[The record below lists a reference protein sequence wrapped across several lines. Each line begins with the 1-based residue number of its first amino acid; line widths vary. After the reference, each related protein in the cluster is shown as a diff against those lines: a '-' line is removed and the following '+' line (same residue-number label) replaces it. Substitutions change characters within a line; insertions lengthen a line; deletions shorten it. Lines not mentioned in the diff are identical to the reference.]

1 MSSYLSINE
10 SKLKEANGYWTARE
24 IAQQPDMWLQTTEQ
38 VNASKEKINAWLK
51 PLLALDDLRII
62 LTGAGTSAYIGE
74 TLAPLLNIKNSGKF
88 EAIATTDIVSSPK
101 QYLHK
106 NRPTLMV
113 SYGRSG
119 SSPESVASVELAD
132 QCIEHCYHLV
142 ITCNP
147 EGELALKAASSENMF
162 ALVLPSPTLDQSFA
176 MTSSFT
182 SMIVASLSIF
192 QPDEEQLA
200 SAVLASRGLLGEG
213 LERIKAQ
220 ASLQT
225 KRMVFLG
232 SGGLQGI
239 AKEAALK
246 VLELTAGDVMSYYE
260 SPLGFRHG
268 PKSLVNQ
275 KTEIILFSSSDPYG
289 SLYEQDLYKELVNDG
304 IALSVTQLNSET
316 LNIPK
321 KIDDV
326 WCALPYILYCQI
338 IAFFKSFNG
347 GHTPDNPCPTG
358 EVNRVVQ
365 GVTIYRLEN
374 TESEECH

>member
-51 PLLALDDLRII
+51 PLLAMDDLRIV

-74 TLAPLLNIKNSGKF
+74 TLSPLLNIKAGGKF

-101 QYLHK
+101 QYLHQ
-106 NRPTLMV
+106 NRPTLLV

-119 SSPESVASVELAD
+119 SSPESVASVELAN

-147 EGELALKAASSENMF
+147 DGDLALKAASSDNMF

-182 SMIVASLSIF
+182 SMIVASLAIF

-200 SAVLASRGLLGEG
+200 QAVMAARVLLGDR
-213 LERIKAQ
+213 LEAIKTQ
-220 ASLQT
+220 ASLPC

-246 VLELTAGDVMSYYE
+246 VLELTAGKVMSYFE

-268 PKSLVNQ
+268 PKSLVNED
-275 KTEIILFSSSDPYG
+275 TEIILFSSSDPYC
-289 SLYEQDLYKELVNDG
+289 SLYEQDLFKELVKDD
-304 IALSVTQLNSET
+304 IALSVTQLNGEY
-316 LNIPK
+316 LQLPQN
-321 KIDDV
+321 IDDV
-326 WCALPYILYCQI
+326 WYALPYILYCQVL
-338 IAFFKSFNG
+338 AFFKSFNG
-347 GHTPDNPCPTG
+347 GDTPDNPCPTG

-365 GVTIYRLEN
+365 GVTIYKLAQNEN
-374 TESEECH
+374 